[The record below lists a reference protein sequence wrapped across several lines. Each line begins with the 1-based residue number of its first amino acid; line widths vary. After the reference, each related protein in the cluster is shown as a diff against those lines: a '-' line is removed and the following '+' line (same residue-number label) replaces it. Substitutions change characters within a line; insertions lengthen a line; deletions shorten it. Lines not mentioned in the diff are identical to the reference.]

1 MPLCCI
7 VYDEERKPHS
17 ALSPYRFGVGWLF
30 SSVLFNGS
38 VWRYWEQG
46 NEGDNQVRAF
56 SVCANMKTKRPDLA
70 DLQA

>member
-30 SSVLFNGS
+30 SSVLLIAVF
-38 VWRYWEQG
+38 
-46 NEGDNQVRAF
+46 GDTENVRTWVIIKSAPF
-56 SVCANMKTKRPDLA
+56 LYAPT
-70 DLQA
+70 